1 MGNKMNNQLLRH
13 DTTCR
18 LCGNEDTA
26 LLFRLN
32 DTPLEDQFVSG
43 EQSAVEQPTYPL
55 ELALCEAC
63 GYVFLPYIVSP
74 EVSYA
79 DYVYVSG
86 VTVGLRNHYD
96 EYAEKIISEYG
107 LPKESLV
114 VDLGSNDGSMLAS
127 FKRLG
132 MRVTGVEPARAI
144 AEHATANGLPTI
156 NNFFTDEVATQILT
170 ENGPASVITANYMYA
185 NVDDVIN
192 FTKTV
197 ARLLAADGV
206 FVVQTG
212 YHPEQ
217 MKVNMFDYIYHEH
230 FSYFTV
236 EVLKNTFAACGLE
249 LVYAEKTVPKGGSIR
264 VVGQRQEGTR
274 PIDASV
280 ESVIR
285 EEQAGAMKHVDTYL
299 SFSREINDAKQ
310 RVLALLAGLKK
321 DGKKIIGLGA
331 SHSTTT
337 LTYHFELEPYLEYL
351 VDDNELKHNMFS
363 PGYHLPV
370 KPTTELGRDMPDYVV
385 VLAWQHQHSI
395 LQRHKSFLD
404 TGGKFIIPLPSLTI
418 VDANNYDKL

>member
-1 MGNKMNNQLLRH
+1 
-13 DTTCR
+13 
-18 LCGNEDTA
+18 
-26 LLFRLN
+26 
-32 DTPLEDQFVSG
+32 
-43 EQSAVEQPTYPL
+43 
-55 ELALCEAC
+55 
-63 GYVFLPYIVSP
+63 
-74 EVSYA
+74 
-79 DYVYVSG
+79 
-86 VTVGLRNHYD
+86 
-96 EYAEKIISEYG
+96 
-107 LPKESLV
+107 
-114 VDLGSNDGSMLAS
+114 
-127 FKRLG
+127 
-132 MRVTGVEPARAI
+132 
-144 AEHATANGLPTI
+144 
-156 NNFFTDEVATQILT
+156 
-170 ENGPASVITANYMYA
+170 MYA